1 MGALTFDALLRSLK
15 PEGRAPDPVYYLHG
29 DEDILKDE
37 ALGALTARAMEA
49 AARDFNVD
57 TRSAADLD
65 AATLRALVDA
75 PPLLA
80 QTRVVVLRGIEQMR
94 RGSKARQE
102 LLRYLA
108 APNPTTVL
116 VLVQSAGEEHDPEL
130 ARLATTV
137 AVEPLPPERVARWM
151 AHRAKQVGLEIE
163 PDAIAAF
170 VEIAG
175 PRLGALAQ
183 ELDKLAAVTARRT
196 ATPEDVA
203 ALARVRR
210 GQTMHHLVDAALE
223 RRAADAARLVE
234 PVLEQAGVTGVRILT
249 ALSTA
254 LIGTA
259 LARAE
264 LDRGTPRSRLTA
276 VLLQHLRL
284 ARPFGLGDWGETAA
298 RWARW
303 AEGWSSRELGR
314 ALRLARGAD
323 RALKST
329 TRTDEAGIVT
339 QLVLQLG
346 VLRREAAW
354 TSRPGGA
361 PARRGEARRSPRRA
375 SAPLPPTA

>member
-37 ALGALTARAMEA
+37 ALRALTARAMEA

-65 AATLRALVDA
+65 AATLRALVDT

-116 VLVQSAGEEHDPEL
+116 ILVHSAGEEHDPEL

-163 PDAIAAF
+163 PDAIAAL

-175 PRLGALAQ
+175 PGLGALAQ
-183 ELDKLAAVTARRT
+183 ELDKLAAVTAGRT
-196 ATPEDVA
+196 ATREDVA
-203 ALARVRR
+203 TLAGVRR
-210 GQTMHHLVDAALE
+210 GQTMPHLVDAALE

-249 ALSTA
+249 ALGTA

-264 LDRGTPRSRLTA
+264 LDRGSPRSRLTA

-298 RWARW
+298 SWARW
-303 AEGWSSRELGR
+303 AEGWSSRELGQ
-314 ALRLARGAD
+314 ALRLARDAD

-329 TRTDEAGIVT
+329 TVTDEAGVVT

-346 VLRREAAW
+346 VLRREAA
-354 TSRPGGA
+354 
-361 PARRGEARRSPRRA
+361 
-375 SAPLPPTA
+375 

>member
-15 PEGRAPDPVYYLHG
+15 PEGRAPDPVYYLQG
-29 DEDILKDE
+29 DEDVLKDE
-37 ALGALTARAMEA
+37 ALRALTARAVEA
-49 AARDFNVD
+49 TARDFNVD

-65 AATLRALVDA
+65 AAALRALVDT

-175 PRLGALAQ
+175 PGLGALAQ
-183 ELDKLAAVTARRT
+183 ELDKLAAVPAGRT
-196 ATPEDVA
+196 ATREDVA
-203 ALARVRR
+203 ALAGVRR

-234 PVLEQAGVTGVRILT
+234 PVLEQAGGTGGRILT
-249 ALSTA
+249 AP
-254 LIGTA
+254 
-259 LARAE
+259 
-264 LDRGTPRSRLTA
+264 GTPLI
-276 VLLQHLRL
+276 
-284 ARPFGLGDWGETAA
+284 RPA
-298 RWARW
+298 
-303 AEGWSSRELGR
+303 
-314 ALRLARGAD
+314 
-323 RALKST
+323 
-329 TRTDEAGIVT
+329 
-339 QLVLQLG
+339 
-346 VLRREAAW
+346 
-354 TSRPGGA
+354 PA
-361 PARRGEARRSPRRA
+361 PARPHRGPPPPRPPAPPPPHPRPAR
-375 SAPLPPTA
+375 PPPPPARGG

>member
-37 ALGALTARAMEA
+37 ALRALTARAMEA

-65 AATLRALVDA
+65 AATLRALVDT

-116 VLVQSAGEEHDPEL
+116 VLVQSAGEKHDPEL

-137 AVEPLPPERVARWM
+137 AVEPLPPERVARWV
-151 AHRAKQVGLEIE
+151 AHRAKQLGLEME
-163 PDAIAAF
+163 AEAIAAL
-170 VEIAG
+170 VETASTG
-175 PRLGALAQ
+175 LSALAQ
-183 ELDKLAAVTARRT
+183 ELDKLTAVTAGRT
-196 ATPEDVA
+196 ATRDDVA
-203 ALARVRR
+203 ALAGVRR
-210 GQTMHHLVDAALE
+210 GQTMNQLVDATLE

-234 PVLEQAGVTGVRILT
+234 LVLEQAGVTGVRILT
-249 ALSTA
+249 AVGTA
-254 LIGTA
+254 IIGTA

-264 LDRGTPRSRLTA
+264 LDRGTPRGRLTA

-298 RWARW
+298 RWGRW
-303 AEGWSSRELGR
+303 ADGWTSGELGQ
-314 ALRLARGAD
+314 ALRLARDAD

-329 TRTDEAGIVT
+329 TVTDEGGIVT

-346 VLRREAAW
+346 VLRREAA
-354 TSRPGGA
+354 
-361 PARRGEARRSPRRA
+361 
-375 SAPLPPTA
+375 

>member
-15 PEGRAPDPVYYLHG
+15 PEGGAPDLVYYLHG

-37 ALGALTARAMEA
+37 ALRALTARAMEA

-65 AATLRALVDA
+65 AATLRALVDT

-163 PDAIAAF
+163 PDAIAA
-170 VEIAG
+170 
-175 PRLGALAQ
+175 
-183 ELDKLAAVTARRT
+183 
-196 ATPEDVA
+196 
-203 ALARVRR
+203 
-210 GQTMHHLVDAALE
+210 LV
-223 RRAADAARLVE
+223 
-234 PVLEQAGVTGVRILT
+234 GI
-249 ALSTA
+249 
-254 LIGTA
+254 
-259 LARAE
+259 
-264 LDRGTPRSRLTA
+264 
-276 VLLQHLRL
+276 

-303 AEGWSSRELGR
+303 AEGWSSREVGQ
-314 ALRLARGAD
+314 ALRLARDAD

-329 TRTDEAGIVT
+329 TVTDEAGIVT

-346 VLRREAAW
+346 VLRREAA
-354 TSRPGGA
+354 
-361 PARRGEARRSPRRA
+361 
-375 SAPLPPTA
+375 

>member
-37 ALGALTARAMEA
+37 ALRALTARAMEA

-65 AATLRALVDA
+65 AATLRALVDT

-137 AVEPLPPERVARWM
+137 AGEALPP
-151 AHRAKQVGLEIE
+151 G
-163 PDAIAAF
+163 
-170 VEIAG
+170 
-175 PRLGALAQ
+175 
-183 ELDKLAAVTARRT
+183 
-196 ATPEDVA
+196 
-203 ALARVRR
+203 
-210 GQTMHHLVDAALE
+210 
-223 RRAADAARLVE
+223 LVE

-249 ALSTA
+249 ALGTA

-329 TRTDEAGIVT
+329 TVTDEAGIVT

-346 VLRREAAW
+346 VLRREAA
-354 TSRPGGA
+354 
-361 PARRGEARRSPRRA
+361 
-375 SAPLPPTA
+375 

>member
-15 PEGRAPDPVYYLHG
+15 PEARAPDPVYYLHG
-29 DEDILKDE
+29 DEDVLKDE
-37 ALGALTARAMEA
+37 ALRALTARAVEA

-57 TRSAADLD
+57 TRSTADLD
-65 AATLRALVDA
+65 AAALRTLVDT

-94 RGSKARQE
+94 RGSKLRQE

-108 APNPTTVL
+108 APNPTTML
-116 VLVQSAGEEHDPEL
+116 ILVQSAGEELDPEF
-130 ARLATTV
+130 ARLATAV
-137 AVEPLPPERVARWM
+137 AVEPLPPERVVRWV
-151 AHRAKQVGLEIE
+151 AHRAKQVGLEME
-163 PDAIAAF
+163 PEAIALL
-170 VEIAG
+170 VETAG
-175 PRLGALAQ
+175 PGLGALAQ
-183 ELDKLAAVTARRT
+183 ELDKLAAVTAGRT
-196 ATPEDVA
+196 ATREDVA
-203 ALARVRR
+203 ALAGVRR
-210 GQTMHHLVDAALE
+210 GQTMPHLVD
-223 RRAADAARLVE
+223 

-249 ALSTA
+249 ALGTA

-303 AEGWSSRELGR
+303 AEGWNSRELGQ
-314 ALRLARGAD
+314 ALRLARDAD

-329 TRTDEAGIVT
+329 TVTDEAGIVT
-339 QLVLQLG
+339 QLVLQLD
-346 VLRREAAW
+346 VLRREAA
-354 TSRPGGA
+354 
-361 PARRGEARRSPRRA
+361 
-375 SAPLPPTA
+375 

>member
-29 DEDILKDE
+29 DEDVLKDE
-37 ALGALTARAMEA
+37 ALRALIARAMEA

-65 AATLRALVDA
+65 AATLRALVDT

-137 AVEPLPPERVARWM
+137 AVEPLPPQRVARWM
-151 AHRAKQVGLEIE
+151 AHRAKQGGLGIE
-163 PDAIAAF
+163 PHAI
-170 VEIAG
+170 G
-175 PRLGALAQ
+175 
-183 ELDKLAAVTARRT
+183 AAV
-196 ATPEDVA
+196 E
-203 ALARVRR
+203 RR
-210 GQTMHHLVDAALE
+210 GL
-223 RRAADAARLVE
+223 
-234 PVLEQAGVTGVRILT
+234 
-249 ALSTA
+249 
-254 LIGTA
+254 
-259 LARAE
+259 
-264 LDRGTPRSRLTA
+264 
-276 VLLQHLRL
+276 
-284 ARPFGLGDWGETAA
+284 GLGDWGETAA
-298 RWARW
+298 RWAPW

-329 TRTDEAGIVT
+329 TVTDEAGIVT

-346 VLRREAAW
+346 VLRREAA
-354 TSRPGGA
+354 
-361 PARRGEARRSPRRA
+361 
-375 SAPLPPTA
+375 

>member
-37 ALGALTARAMEA
+37 ALRALTARAMEA

-65 AATLRALVDA
+65 AATLRALVDT

-163 PDAIAAF
+163 PEAIALL

-175 PRLGALAQ
+175 PGLGALAQ
-183 ELDKLAAVTARRT
+183 ELDKLAAVTAGRT
-196 ATPEDVA
+196 ATREDVA
-203 ALARVRR
+203 ALAGVRR
-210 GQTMHHLVDAALE
+210 GQTMPHLVDAALE
-223 RRAADAARLVE
+223 
-234 PVLEQAGVTGVRILT
+234 QAGVTAVRILT
-249 ALSTA
+249 ALGTA

-303 AEGWSSRELGR
+303 AEGWNSRELGQ
-314 ALRLARGAD
+314 ALRLARDAD

-329 TRTDEAGIVT
+329 TVTDEAGIVT

-346 VLRREAAW
+346 VLRREAA
-354 TSRPGGA
+354 
-361 PARRGEARRSPRRA
+361 
-375 SAPLPPTA
+375 